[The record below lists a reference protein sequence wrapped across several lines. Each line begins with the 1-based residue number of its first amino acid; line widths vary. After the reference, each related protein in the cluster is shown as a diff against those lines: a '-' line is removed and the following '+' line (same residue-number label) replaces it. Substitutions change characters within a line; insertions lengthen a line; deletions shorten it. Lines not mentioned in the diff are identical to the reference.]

1 MIKVCVA
8 DNFPVVHYGIKSFF
22 KDHSDISIVANIGNF
37 SMLKEILQSKEID
50 VLLLDLE
57 LEGLKSIFEV
67 KAILKEF
74 PETKVI
80 IYSNLSEQIYAP
92 NSIKAGVSGFIHKKE
107 KLSVIYDGIK
117 QVTDGKIVMNETV
130 KKNLALIAKKSKSE
144 RIYRK
149 LSNREVEVLRYLSDG
164 KKNHEIADILKLN
177 EKTIST
183 YKLRLLTKLNVT
195 NLVDLVNKAKTLEIV

>member
-8 DNFPVVHYGIKSFF
+8 DNFPVVHFGVKSYF
-22 KDHSDISIVANIGNF
+22 KDHSEISIVANIGNF
-37 SMLKEILQSKEID
+37 SMLNEILQTKEID

-57 LEGLKSIFEV
+57 LEGLTSIFEV
-67 KAILKEF
+67 KSILKEF
-74 PETKVI
+74 SKTKVI

-92 NSIKAGVSGFIHKKE
+92 NAIKAGVSGFVHKTE
-107 KLSVIYDGIK
+107 KLSNLAEAIIK
-117 QVTDGKIVMNETV
+117 VQQGKIIMNETV
-130 KKNLALIAKKSKSE
+130 KKNLALIAKQNKSE
-144 RIYRK
+144 RLYRK

>member
-1 MIKVCVA
+1 
-8 DNFPVVHYGIKSFF
+8 
-22 KDHSDISIVANIGNF
+22 
-37 SMLKEILQSKEID
+37 MLNEILQTKEID

-57 LEGLKSIFEV
+57 LEGLTSIFEV
-67 KAILKEF
+67 KSILKEF
-74 PETKVI
+74 PKTKVI
-80 IYSNLSEQIYAP
+80 IYSSLSEQIYAP
-92 NSIKAGVSGFIHKKE
+92 NAIKAGVSGFVHKTE
-107 KLSVIYDGIK
+107 KLGTLAEAIIK
-117 QVTDGKIVMNETV
+117 VQQGKIIMNETV
-130 KKNLALIAKKSKSE
+130 KKNLALIAKQSKSE
-144 RIYRK
+144 RLYRK